1 MAFPLKP
8 PSAWFET
15 PEPDQPTPLTFEKSG
30 KVYGH
35 IALWGSCHRG
45 FLNGALAECVQAPRS
60 GTNYSEFHLAPLE
73 TQEGTDVRVGK
84 ITYAT
89 GHAPLTAN
97 LQSAARHYDNTGSVG
112 AFVRARD
119 GNLGIW
125 VAGSVRSD
133 LSPEGFRDL
142 RANPPSGDWRTPQSR
157 RGLEMVATL
166 AVPVP
171 GLPVMPQLALA
182 ASANGENEVV
192 SLILPPWEVGEEMEF
207 LNDAGYHRSKEALLA
222 AIGYGNGRKTK
233 AYRRKIASLTSAVLT
248 SKARKGFSEST
259 FAIPER
265 RAYPVPDRAHA
276 ANALSRSSGTPD
288 EARVKRFVCKKF
300 PDMPSCKA

>member
-8 PSAWFET
+8 PAAWFET
-15 PEPDQPTPLTFEKSG
+15 SEPETPTPLTFEKSG

-60 GTNYSEFHLAPLE
+60 ETSYSHFHLGVLE
-73 TQEGTDVRVGK
+73 TQEGSDVRVGK

-97 LQSAARHYDNTGSVG
+97 LAATARHYDDTGSVG

-119 GNLGIW
+119 GALGIW
-125 VAGSVRSD
+125 VSGAVRSD
-133 LSPEGFRDL
+133 LSDEGFRDL

-157 RGLEMVATL
+157 RGLELVATL

-171 GLPVMPQLALA
+171 GLPVMPQLAMA
-182 ASANGENEVV
+182 ASASGENEVV
-192 SLILPPWEVGEEMEF
+192 SLILPPWEIMEEREGFDGEY
-207 LNDAGYHRSKEALLA
+207 LAQKEQLLSSV
-222 AIGYGNGRKTK
+222 GYGNGRDTK
-233 AYRRKIASLTSAVLT
+233 AYRRRIAALT
-248 SKARKGFSEST
+248 R
-259 FAIPER
+259 
-265 RAYPVPDRAHA
+265 
-276 ANALSRSSGTPD
+276 
-288 EARVKRFVCKKF
+288 
-300 PDMPSCKA
+300 

>member
-8 PSAWFET
+8 PADWFQI
-15 PEPDQPTPLTFEKSG
+15 PEAERPTPLTFERSG

-60 GTNYSEFHLAPLE
+60 NTSYSHFHLGALE

-84 ITYAT
+84 VTYDT

-97 LQSAARHYDNTGSVG
+97 LQAAARHYDDTGSVG

-119 GNLGIW
+119 SALGIW
-125 VAGSVRSD
+125 VSGAVRSD

-157 RGLEMVATL
+157 SGLEMVATL

-182 ASANGENEVV
+182 ASVSGENEVV
-192 SLILPPWEVGEEMEF
+192 SLILPPWEIVEEREGF
-207 LNDAGYHRSKEALLA
+207 DAEYLREKDAILTAAGYGS
-222 AIGYGNGRKTK
+222 GRKSR
-233 AYRRKIASLTSAVLT
+233 AYRRRISALT
-248 SKARKGFSEST
+248 R
-259 FAIPER
+259 
-265 RAYPVPDRAHA
+265 
-276 ANALSRSSGTPD
+276 
-288 EARVKRFVCKKF
+288 
-300 PDMPSCKA
+300 